1 MKEHRLFILT
11 LLILALSSCTG
22 NRKDIENVDSFPAIS
37 PDYVNVTIPPNIA
50 PLNFMMESAEKINVI
65 IEGKGGTI
73 TSRTSG
79 NKAFISPGKWRTLL
93 KESGG
98 DSLSITVSALE
109 GGIWKEYRPFRWYV
123 AADEVD
129 PFLSYRLIEPGYE
142 VWSRISISQRDLTT
156 FRERKLVDNN
166 LNDDGCVNCHIY
178 SQQDPSRSFFHLRH
192 AGGGTMIQQ
201 DGQFRKINTATDS
214 TISAG
219 VYGSWHP
226 SGRYLAFSTNVIIP
240 EFHSIRNKRL
250 EVYDTISDLIVLD
263 LESNEVI
270 TSQVIAEK
278 KSFETF
284 PVFSADGSKLYFCSA
299 PALNMPEDY
308 DKVRYSLCSVGFDA
322 TTGSFGSVVDT
333 LISAEISR
341 MTVSQPKPSPDG
353 RSLMFTSFDYGNFPV
368 WHEEADLHLLDL
380 TTGTID
386 TLPAVNSRRSDSY
399 HSWSS
404 EGRWFVFA
412 SKRVDNMYGRPYF
425 AYIGSDG
432 RASKAFVLP
441 QKDPG
446 FYDFFLKSYNIPELS
461 KGPAP
466 FNARDVERAFRR
478 LEAEKV
484 SFVRKE

>member
-1 MKEHRLFILT
+1 M
-11 LLILALSSCTG
+11 
-22 NRKDIENVDSFPAIS
+22 NSFPEIS
-37 PDYVNVTIPPNIA
+37 PDYINVTIPPNIA
-50 PLNFMMESAEKINVI
+50 PLNFMMKGAEKISVI
-65 IEGKGGTI
+65 IEGQGRKVTAG
-73 TSRTSG
+73 SSG
-79 NKAFISPGKWRTLL
+79 NKAFISYGKWRTLL
-93 KESGG
+93 KESAG
-98 DSLSITVSALE
+98 DSLSVTVSALE
-109 GGIWKEYRPFRWYV
+109 GGTWKEFRPFCLYV
-123 AADEVD
+123 AADEID

-142 VWSRISISQRDLTT
+142 VWSRISISQRDLTS

-166 LNDDGCVNCHIY
+166 LIDDGCVNCHIY

-201 DGQFRKINTATDS
+201 DGQFRKINTVTDS

-263 LESNEVI
+263 LERNEII
-270 TSQVIAEK
+270 TSRVIAEK
-278 KSFETF
+278 SSFETF
-284 PVFSADGSKLYFCSA
+284 PVFSTDGSKLYFCSA
-299 PALNMPEDY
+299 RAVKMPDY
-308 DKVRYSLCSVGFDA
+308 YKEARYSLCSVGFDPDA
-322 TTGSFGSVVDT
+322 GTFGSVVDT
-333 LISAEISR
+333 LISAERSR
-341 MTVSQPKPSPDG
+341 RTVSHPKPSPDG
-353 RSLMFTSFDYGNFPV
+353 RRLMFTSFDYGNFPV

-380 TTGTID
+380 ASGATD
-386 TLPAVNSRRSDSY
+386 TLPSVNSRRSDSY

-412 SKRVDNMYGRPYF
+412 SKRTDNLYGRPYL

-432 RASKAFVLP
+432 KASKAFVLP
-441 QKDPG
+441 QKDPE

-461 KGPAP
+461 KGPVP

-484 SFVRKE
+484 SFVRK

>member
-1 MKEHRLFILT
+1 MKQHRDFILILFILS
-11 LLILALSSCTG
+11 LSSCSG

-50 PLNFMMESAEKINVI
+50 PLNFMMKGAEKTSVI

-73 TSRTSG
+73 TARSSG
-79 NKAFISPGKWRTLL
+79 NKVAIPIGKWRTLL
-93 KESGG
+93 DNSKD
-98 DSLSITVSALE
+98 DSLRVTVSALE
-109 GGIWKEYRPFRWYV
+109 GGTWKKYRKFHLYV
-123 AADEVD
+123 AADEID

-142 VWSRISISQRDLTT
+142 VWSRISINQRDLTT

-166 LNDDGCVNCHIY
+166 LVDDGCVNCHIF

-201 DGQFRKINTATDS
+201 DGKFRKIDTSTDS

-263 LESNEVI
+263 LERNEII
-270 TSQVIAEK
+270 TSRVIAEK
-278 KSFETF
+278 SSFETF
-284 PVFSADGSKLYFCSA
+284 PVFSTDGRKLYFCSA
-299 PALNMPEDY
+299 RAVKMPEDY
-308 DKVRYSLCSVGFDA
+308 KEARYSLCSVGFDPDA
-322 TTGSFGSVVDT
+322 GAFGSVVDT
-333 LISAEISR
+333 IVTAERSR
-341 MTVSQPKPSPDG
+341 STVSHPRPSPDG
-353 RSLMFTSFDYGNFPV
+353 KRLMFTSFDYGNFPV
-368 WHEEADLHLLDL
+368 WHEEADLNLLDL
-380 TTGTID
+380 ATGALD
-386 TLPAVNSRRSDSY
+386 TLPSVNSRRSDSY

-412 SKRVDNMYGRPYF
+412 SKRADNMYGRPYF

-441 QKDPG
+441 QKDPE

-461 KGPAP
+461 KGPVP

-484 SFVRKE
+484 SFVRK